1 MPTKPITCQRTP
13 GGIRLLAVVSAAC
26 LLIPASGWGAG
37 AKTLADK
44 LRPDAEYGVSFDYQV
59 QDNYQ
64 AQLKEYAEKG
74 YAPAEA
80 VPVRVPAGNF
90 TKADKTPAAHT
101 EDGRQA
107 VLWEED
113 NDYLEWTV
121 EVPASG
127 LYCLRLSYKAADDN
141 GADMVRALSIDG
153 RCPSTSAPISRC
165 TAAGRTTAS
174 RWSTA
179 LATRC
184 GLALSRPWNGRSP
197 RCTTR
202 GACMT
207 ARSASTW
214 KRGPIPCACQWST
227 SRCCWSI
234 SELYAPEEPQGH
246 MAAVNGGL

>member
-64 AQLKEYAEKG
+64 ARLKEYAEKG

-80 VPVRVPAGNF
+80 APVRVPAGSF

-153 RCPSTSAPISRC
+153 AVPFDECANIPLYRRWKDNGKPVVNSIGDEVRPGVVQAMEWTVSPLYD
-165 TAAGRTTAS
+165 AGGMYDG
-174 RWSTA
+174 A
-179 LATRC
+179 LRFYLEKGAHTLR
-184 GLALSRPWNGRSP
+184 LSVVDEPLLLEYL
-197 RCTTR
+197 
-202 GACMT
+202 
-207 ARSASTW
+207 
-214 KRGPIPCACQWST
+214 
-227 SRCCWSI
+227 
-234 SELYAPEEPQGH
+234 ELYAPEEPP
-246 MAAVNGGL
+246 A

>member
-64 AQLKEYAEKG
+64 ARLKEYAEKG

-80 VPVRVPAGNF
+80 APVRVPAGNF

-153 RCPSTSAPISRC
+153 AVPFDECANIPLYRRWKDNGKHPGRSGARRHTCPPRRT
-165 TAAGRTTAS
+165 AGRPS
-174 RWSTA
+174 I
-179 LATRC
+179 
-184 GLALSRPWNGRSP
+184 PWPGQRQAAP
-197 RCTTR
+197 RR
-202 GACMT
+202 
-207 ARSASTW
+207 
-214 KRGPIPCACQWST
+214 Q
-227 SRCCWSI
+227 CC
-234 SELYAPEEPQGH
+234 
-246 MAAVNGGL
+246 

>member
-90 TKADKTPAAHT
+90 TKADRPS
-101 EDGRQA
+101 
-107 VLWEED
+107 
-113 NDYLEWTV
+113 
-121 EVPASG
+121 SG
-127 LYCLRLSYKAADDN
+127 KR
-141 GADMVRALSIDG
+141 I
-153 RCPSTSAPISRC
+153 TTIS
-165 TAAGRTTAS
+165 
-174 RWSTA
+174 
-179 LATRC
+179 
-184 GLALSRPWNGRSP
+184 NGRWKCRP
-197 RCTTR
+197 PDCI
-202 GACMT
+202 AC
-207 ARSASTW
+207 A
-214 KRGPIPCACQWST
+214 
-227 SRCCWSI
+227 
-234 SELYAPEEPQGH
+234 
-246 MAAVNGGL
+246 